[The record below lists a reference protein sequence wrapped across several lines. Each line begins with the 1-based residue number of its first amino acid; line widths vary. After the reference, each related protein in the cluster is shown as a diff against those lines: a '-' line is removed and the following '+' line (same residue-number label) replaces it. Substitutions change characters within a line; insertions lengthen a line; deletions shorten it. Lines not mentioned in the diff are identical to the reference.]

1 MLALVPIVASCLAS
15 AEPPPVAVTP
25 IAVVGRAVGIPGR
38 TWRFR
43 SLRAAGVDS
52 PTSGAILGEF
62 DVLPEGSVVNALLRF
77 DGASLGVVLKSGDT
91 CTDLSDGV
99 LTIGGFVAGVTAP
112 DGTAAAFVSTQL
124 GGALV
129 RIGADGQGTAL
140 LRQDYQAAGLP
151 AGVVFGGPSSSSPPL
166 LSDDGGRFAWG
177 ARVRGGGVV
186 GSGEAV
192 WTWDAT
198 HGTRLVAVSGTLLPG
213 RAAAPLSVRLLGL
226 APDGV
231 LIGGA
236 ESEFGGVD
244 SAWVWRDGAF
254 DPVAVAGQ
262 PVSPDRPDWTLASG
276 PSLLSMGAD
285 GTVAFRA
292 SVRPTDRPQDPPTV
306 AFLVRKAGVSV
317 LVAKVGDQVPGMRPG
332 VVMSRLTSG
341 LALDDGRLA
350 LGVGMLGPGIVTNT
364 STGNDSL
371 SGVWSPGVGGAW
383 GPDGF
388 VKVSRKG
395 DLAPGPCGYVFGYP
409 GSSEPAST
417 IIAQGPVSAV
427 RMDTYLLGV
436 AQSSRSDLYLTDLSL
451 MGPRRGILSDGLVT
465 WPAWP
470 GGGAGTGR
478 LASLRFV
485 ARGTPGLGQ
494 QPLISPDG
502 RMVLQLT
509 LADGS
514 NGFYLTDP
522 LTYPAAPMADANDD
536 GFLDLFDLGQFVGW
550 LETGDERG
558 DYNGDR
564 FIDFFDYLEFIDAFE
579 SGC

>member
-1 MLALVPIVASCLAS
+1 MLALAPMLASCLAF

-25 IAVVGRAVGIPGR
+25 IAVVGRAVGLPGR
-38 TWRFR
+38 TWRLR
-43 SLRAAGVDS
+43 SFRAAGVDS
-52 PTSGAILGEF
+52 PTSGALLGEF
-62 DVLPEGSVVNALLRF
+62 DVLPEGGVVNAMLRF
-77 DGASLGVVLKSGDT
+77 DGPTLGLVLKSGDT
-91 CTDLSDGV
+91 CPDVGGGV
-99 LTIGGFVAGVTAP
+99 LTIGGFTAGVTAP
-112 DGTAAAFVSTQL
+112 DGSAAAFVSTQL

-129 RIGADGQGTAL
+129 RVGADGQRAAL
-140 LRQDYQAAGLP
+140 LRQDSQAAGLP
-151 AGVVFGGPSSSSPPL
+151 AGVVFSGPTSSSPPI

-186 GSGEAV
+186 GTGDAV
-192 WTWDAT
+192 WTWDST
-198 HGTRLVAVSGTLLPG
+198 HGTRLVAVSGTPLPG
-213 RAAAPLSVRLLGL
+213 RAAAPTSVRLLGL

-236 ESEFGGVD
+236 DGEFGGVD
-244 SAWVWRDGAF
+244 SAWVWRDGMF
-254 DPVAVAGQ
+254 DPVAVAGE
-262 PVSPDRPDWTLASG
+262 PVSPQRPDWTLASG

-292 SVRPTDRPQDPPTV
+292 SVRPTDRPQDPPTQ
-306 AFLVRKAGVSV
+306 AYLVRKAGVSV
-317 LVAKVGDQVPGMRPG
+317 LVAKIGDQVPGMRPG
-332 VVMSRLTSG
+332 VTISRLTLG

-350 LGVGMLGPGIVTNT
+350 LGIGMIGPGIVTST

-371 SGVWSPGVGGAW
+371 TGVWSPGARGAW

-395 DLAPGPCGYVFGYP
+395 DLAPGPCGYVFGFP
-409 GSSEPAST
+409 GSTEPTST
-417 IIAQGPVSAV
+417 VIAQGPVSAV

-436 AQSSRSDLYLTDLSL
+436 SQSSRTDLYLTDLNV
-451 MGPRRGILSDGLVT
+451 MGPRRGILSDGLIT
-465 WPAWP
+465 WPAWA
-470 GGGAGTGR
+470 GGGAGAGR
-478 LASLRFV
+478 LASIRNV

-494 QPLISPDG
+494 QPLISADG
-502 RMVLQLT
+502 RMILQLT

-514 NGFYLTDP
+514 NGFYVTDP
-522 LTYPAAPMADANDD
+522 LAYPAAPMADANED
-536 GFLDLFDLGQFVGW
+536 GFLDLFDLHRFVGW
-550 LETGDERG
+550 LEDGDEQG